1 MKKRIYALLL
11 ALCFSVCFA
20 ACDSASKTNSDEYEN
35 EEEADEDDDEDEDK
49 EDKEDKKDKKDKDQK
64 KDKEEPTP
72 EPTEEPTPEPTEEP
86 TPEPTEAPDVEPTEE
101 PDAEPTE
108 EPDVD
113 PTDIPVVQAPTDLS
127 DDIYSFQISIDGTIY
142 QFPMW
147 YDDFVALGWECT
159 EDLSTKLSSNQY
171 FPSAVF
177 TKDGVKFYVGLA
189 NLSMNT
195 VTIDKAMVSS
205 IKLDDYYLKD
215 NDWEFVLPKGISRGV
230 STRDDII
237 AAYGEPSDEYD
248 GSNYYKMTYKYD
260 SYQEVILYVSKETNV
275 LYELEVENMIELEGA
290 DNSINPEVPELV
302 KDYVAPEALSESL
315 YDFTIDL
322 EGVLYELPCPVS
334 VFLENGFTINE
345 KDSEMEIASGDSGWV
360 EFKYNNITYRTLVK
374 NYAEYAT
381 IAQNCFVT
389 TIKTSEFDPKFN
401 LIIPGNI
408 KRGDSEADLLA
419 VIEKFNYEKDESGDF
434 IYYTVYDPDTS
445 KLDAYD
451 ITVTEGKVHSIEV
464 QNAPKMSKMNQ

>member
-11 ALCFSVCFA
+11 ALCVSVCFV
-20 ACDSASKTNSDEYEN
+20 ACNSESKTNTDEIVN
-35 EEEADEDDDEDEDK
+35 EDEDDDEDE
-49 EDKEDKKDKKDKDQK
+49 KEDKKDKAE
-64 KDKEEPTP
+64 KEEA
-72 EPTEEPTPEPTEEP
+72 TPEPTEEP
-86 TPEPTEAPDVEPTEE
+86 TPEPTEAPTPEPTEE
-101 PDAEPTE
+101 PRPEPTE
-108 EPDVD
+108 EPEAEPTAE
-113 PTDIPVVQAPTDLS
+113 PTDNPVVQAPTDLS

-142 QFPMW
+142 QLPMW
-147 YDDFVALGWECT
+147 YEDFVALGWECT
-159 EDLSTKLSSNQY
+159 EDLTTKLSTNQY
-171 FPSAVF
+171 FPAAVF
-177 TKDGVKFYVGLA
+177 TKDGVRFYVGLA

-195 VTIDKAMVSS
+195 VTLDKSMVAS

-215 NDWEFVLPKGISRGV
+215 SDWEFILPNGITRGV

-260 SYQEVILYVSKETNV
+260 SYQEVVLYVSKETNT
-275 LYELEVENMIELEGA
+275 LYEIEIENMIELEGA

-302 KDYVAPEALSESL
+302 NNYVAPETLSESL

-334 VFLENGFTINE
+334 IFLDNGFTINE

-374 NYAEYAT
+374 NYADYAT

-389 TIKTSEFDPKFN
+389 TIKTSEFDPKFD

-419 VIEKFNYEKDESGDF
+419 IIEKFNYEKDESGDF
-434 IYYTVYDPDTS
+434 IYYTVYDPDKS

-451 ITVTEGKVHSIEV
+451 ITVHEGKVHSIEV
-464 QNAPKMSKMNQ
+464 QNAPKKSQMTQ